1 MTTSSRSSLVATLLV
16 ALLVSLFAACSG
28 GASHGATAG
37 TSPQSGGASETTGST
52 SATQSSSIKARATTG
67 LFPCPVSAIIASGR
81 ADDQRAVSQAAL
93 VWVHREK
100 HWPDGRVTAVYRV
113 GDATASS
120 FASLFAYQVPRCGER
135 VAKASWV
142 VELTS
147 DSLSHIGA
155 SVSQSQTVVAHF
167 ADGWRV
173 WAVYH

>member
-1 MTTSSRSSLVATLLV
+1 LTTSSRSSLVATLLV
-16 ALLVSLFAACSG
+16 GVLAACSG

-37 TSPQSGGASETTGST
+37 TRPQSGGTSETTGST
-52 SATQSSSIKARATTG
+52 SATQSSPTKARATTG
-67 LFPCPVSAIIASGR
+67 LFPCPVSPVIANGR
-81 ADDQRAVSQAAL
+81 ADDQRAISQAAL
-93 VWVHREK
+93 EWVHREK
-100 HWPDGRVTAVYRV
+100 RWPDGRVTAVNRV
-113 GDATASS
+113 GDTTASPY
-120 FASLFAYQVPRCGER
+120 AGLFAYQVPRCGAR

-147 DSLSHIGA
+147 DSQSHIGA